1 MGQID
6 NNDFIV
12 KEDGTIIRSSKIEIL
27 KKKISGSYEDNDENE
42 EPEDIDDYGDELHKY
57 FPVAGITLGETTV
70 EEVER
75 HKSLYDKIEYED
87 DDVVNAW
94 ANGIKF
100 CKEYDFDCFTEVYL
114 THYEPMFQKWR
125 EMGFNWDLSYLEW
138 KKLFLDMGYG
148 IYVREEPCMKYWDE
162 KGYWYLSAKFTV
174 WSPDYSIHFDL
185 DFSFGRYGYSESSN
199 RTLYSIKA
207 YSNG

>member
-1 MGQID
+1 MERVEDSFAI
-6 NNDFIV
+6 
-12 KEDGTIIRSSKIEIL
+12 KEDGTIIRTSKIEDF
-27 KKKISGSYEDNDENE
+27 KKKISGSYEVNDRNDEL
-42 EPEDIDDYGDELHKY
+42 EDVDDDEDELHKF
-57 FPVAGITLGETTV
+57 FPVAVIALGETTV

-87 DDVVNAW
+87 DDVVIAW
-94 ANGIKF
+94 INGIKF
-100 CKEYDFDCFTEVYL
+100 FKENDFDCFTGVYM
-114 THYEPMFQKWR
+114 THYQPMFQEWK
-125 EMGFNWDLSYLEW
+125 EMGFSWDLSYRDW

-148 IYVREEPCMKYWDE
+148 IYVQQEPRMEYWDE
-162 KGYWYLSAKFTV
+162 RGYWYLSAKFTV

-185 DFSFGRYGYSESSN
+185 DFSFGEYGYSEFSN